1 MGLAL
6 PTGASTAVAVDAARL
21 KYLTNMLCTP

>member
-6 PTGASTAVAVDAARL
+6 PTGASTAVAVDAASAQISNEYAIL
-21 KYLTNMLCTP
+21 